1 MGYKSRSCLGPCQN
15 GCWMGVT
22 WLTAFVDVE
31 SSNIQTSWSYFH
43 FYFCV
48 ALFIFHINPMMLFS
62 GPVMVAMLPLFE
74 RPASL
79 EKSSEVIIGWK
90 ARTGS
95 LTCTLTVQSDLPPST
110 LQPHILMTYHATYP
124 NSPKGVK
131 ATCPSD
137 LMGQKNVLKTYVYT
151 YIYFPFPQNVWDLP
165 MFWCR
170 TCGSMVKPRG
180 SGVWFHLNQWPCYN
194 SSQISLQ
201 VHICEISIC

>member
-1 MGYKSRSCLGPCQN
+1 MPKRLLDGCYLAYCLCWCWVIKHSDKLVLFSFLFLCCPLHFPYQPHDALLRTCHGGNAATVRKTRKSREKQWGHY
-15 GCWMGVT
+15 WM
-22 WLTAFVDVE
+22 E
-31 SSNIQTSWSYFH
+31 SKDRFFNMS
-43 FYFCV
+43 
-48 ALFIFHINPMMLFS
+48 
-62 GPVMVAMLPLFE
+62 
-74 RPASL
+74 
-79 EKSSEVIIGWK
+79 
-90 ARTGS
+90 
-95 LTCTLTVQSDLPPST
+95 LTVQSDLPPST

-151 YIYFPFPQNVWDLP
+151 YIYFPFPQHVWDLP